1 MLANLT
7 VKEFLAKTA
16 GNAPVP
22 GGGSIAA
29 LSAVIA
35 SALTEMVANL
45 TIGKKKYEDKE
56 EMMKQIAASANN
68 YQMLFIHD
76 IDADSDAYNNVFD
89 AFKLPYQEL
98 KKNSK
103 KMDILNDKI
112 IELEALI
119 AKLTKDNSDQNQLDM
134 LVKELE
140 VNQKH
145 MQELLMQFYSQQ
157 QVSSIKKNFEFV
169 IISLS
174 NWPVQTL
181 QKIFYAHF
189 IPAHPS
195 LQNHFPSES
204 QCHSETT
211 QIQMGIRKQLA
222 EFLYELNE
230 LQILEQK
237 LEHLAP
243 QLRKVWYQND
253 DTDWEDIAK
262 YARAGA
268 MAVINPF
275 VGIPFL
281 AGKIFSD
288 YKQETKVSETNTDF
302 LSKWEELFNQYAE
315 KWGHI
320 NEIFCAVQENLT
332 LYIQDK
338 SKRIVV
344 GGTIHLLKIA
354 DKQGEQIKTPD
365 HYFGSN

>member
-1 MLANLT
+1 MITCSTCTHSLTAQSNFCPNCGTASKIPETSVATTASVQPNL
-7 VKEFLAKTA
+7 V
-16 GNAPVP
+16 N
-22 GGGSIAA
+22 
-29 LSAVIA
+29 
-35 SALTEMVANL
+35 
-45 TIGKKKYEDKE
+45 
-56 EMMKQIAASANN
+56 ASANAN
-68 YQMLFIHD
+68 SCTDNIQNIEAISEGLQKI
-76 IDADSDAYNNVFD
+76 ILAEVLENLNINLFD
-89 AFKLPYQEL
+89 AFRLPYKEFDEYMKEL
-98 KKNSK
+98 NSLMEKN
-103 KMDILNDKI
+103 DEI
-112 IELEALI
+112 EALI
-119 AKLTKDNSDQNQLDM
+119 AKLTKDNSDQEKLDR
-134 LVKELE
+134 LTKEHSVTQHHLKE
-140 VNQKH
+140 FLQK
-145 MQELLMQFYSQQ
+145 FYSQQ

-169 IISLS
+169 IITLG

-181 QKIFYAHF
+181 QKIFDSHF